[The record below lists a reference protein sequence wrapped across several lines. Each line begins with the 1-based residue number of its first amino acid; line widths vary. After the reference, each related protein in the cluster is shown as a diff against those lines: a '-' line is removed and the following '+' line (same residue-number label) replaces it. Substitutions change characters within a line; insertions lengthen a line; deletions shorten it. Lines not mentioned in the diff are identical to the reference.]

1 METAQILPH
10 LNAAL
15 NAAAT
20 LLLLAGR
27 LAIRSGDRD
36 RHRRIM
42 LAALGVSA
50 VFLASYL
57 LYHATAPIFVFR
69 GQGWIRPAYYALLI
83 GHVVLA
89 VLNVPMILLTVRH
102 ALRGDFDRHRRL
114 ARWTWAVWLTVS
126 VSGVIV
132 YALLYH
138 LYV

>member
-69 GQGWIRPAYYALLI
+69 GQGWIRPVYYALLI

>member
-69 GQGWIRPAYYALLI
+69 GQGWIRPVYYALLI

-102 ALRGDFDRHRRL
+102 ALRGNFDRHRRL

>member
-69 GQGWIRPAYYALLI
+69 GQGWIRPVYYALLI

-102 ALRGDFDRHRRL
+102 ALRGDFDRHRCL